1 MTPRIY
7 VCTSNPG
14 KLADFALGLSG
25 IRLAPLPNLG
35 QIEPPEETGATFEEN
50 AILKALYYSQYSDQ
64 PVLADDSGLAVWAL
78 DGAPGV
84 YSARYSGEGAT
95 DISNNEFL
103 LQRLAAQQERG
114 ARYVAVLAMAQSGR
128 LLKTAEGTVD
138 GSIVE
143 TPRGHGGFGYDPL
156 FYYPPLHCTFAELTP
171 EERLTVSH
179 RGNALRLL
187 AKALGGG
194 AWAF

>member
-25 IRLAPLPNLG
+25 IRLAPLPDLG

-64 PVLADDSGLAVWAL
+64 TVLADDSGLAVWAL

-84 YSARYSGEGAT
+84 YSARYSGQGAT
-95 DISNNEFL
+95 DISNNDLL
-103 LQRLAAQQERG
+103 LQRLVAQQERG

-128 LLKTAEGTVD
+128 LLKTVEGTVD

-171 EERLTVSH
+171 EERLAVSH
-179 RGNALRLL
+179 RGNALRH
-187 AKALGGG
+187 
-194 AWAF
+194 